1 MKGLKFVLFQLLCDE
16 SQFPV
21 TFSQKERGI
30 NQSIFAMKGRL
41 SWIRDTYA
49 QDEEDVIIPLCCL
62 ETCSAECM
70 WASLKAAL
78 PPSLWSLIN
87 GEMPSPHVRAVAITP
102 GCDRAASNQMMLA
115 HMEALSNDRVLVL
128 PGFCQQHSTANA
140 LQPLVKK
147 LKIINPAY
155 CLARRMRAGSFYK
168 RFVEGVKLALDKH
181 LVWIKKTE
189 QPHWVPL
196 EENKRYAQAIMD
208 LAYTKRDLRRSS
220 DNETSVNKAKCE

>member
-1 MKGLKFVLFQLLCDE
+1 MHMGRPKG
-16 SQFPV
+16 
-21 TFSQKERGI
+21 
-30 NQSIFAMKGRL
+30 
-41 SWIRDTYA
+41 
-49 QDEEDVIIPLCCL
+49 
-62 ETCSAECM
+62 
-70 WASLKAAL
+70 SLT
-78 PPSLWSLIN
+78 PSLWSMMH
-87 GEMPSPHVRAVAITP
+87 GVMPSPHVRAVAITP

-181 LVWIKKTE
+181 LVWIRKTE

-196 EENKRYAQAIMD
+196 DENKRYAQAIMN
-208 LAYTKRDLRRSS
+208 LAYLKRDLKRDLRRSS
-220 DNETSVNKAKCE
+220 DNKSSVNKAKCEELLVFDSAEDASDNYDV